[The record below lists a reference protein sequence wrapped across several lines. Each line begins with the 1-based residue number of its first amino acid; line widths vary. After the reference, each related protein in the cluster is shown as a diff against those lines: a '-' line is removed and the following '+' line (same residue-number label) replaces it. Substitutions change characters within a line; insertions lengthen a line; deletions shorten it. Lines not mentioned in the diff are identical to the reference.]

1 MWQGGGG
8 LIVKMSENL
17 VDNVLVFNTGD
28 DPDRSAA
35 TTTDLDVDG
44 KNAFQ
49 ALSPGHGGV
58 ALGG

>member
-1 MWQGGGG
+1 
-8 LIVKMSENL
+8 VSE
-17 VDNVLVFNTGD
+17 DSIYDVLVLNTGD